1 MLHYVHP
8 YNFLKIKFLKK
19 KLKMFFAFI
28 NAFSRGRNQNICTT
42 LGWLSSQARFTLGVR
57 ANVQPKSSIPICAK
71 VEINPKGFTLR
82 VKVDI
87 KKKK

>member
-8 YNFLKIKFLKK
+8 YNFLKIKFKK
-19 KLKMFFAFI
+19 KYL
-28 NAFSRGRNQNICTT
+28 IC
-42 LGWLSSQARFTLGVR
+42 LLSSQAHFTLGVR
-57 ANVQPKSSIPICAK
+57 ANVQPKSNIPICAK

-87 KKKK
+87 GKKKQSAFNY